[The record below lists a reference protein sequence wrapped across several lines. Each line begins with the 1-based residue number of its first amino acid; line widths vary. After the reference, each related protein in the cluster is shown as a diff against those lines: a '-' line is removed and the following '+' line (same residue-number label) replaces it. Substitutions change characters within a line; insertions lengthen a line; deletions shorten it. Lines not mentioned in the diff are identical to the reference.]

1 MKTNEVI
8 LTLRKHGI
16 CPKEKKKTNDLE
28 EKAQRGKTHVYK
40 VSLQI
45 NGKV

>member
-1 MKTNEVI
+1 MKTNKVI
-8 LTLRKHGI
+8 FTLRKHGI

-28 EKAQRGKTHVYK
+28 EKARGEKTHVYK
-40 VSLQI
+40 VSLQN